1 MDYLGG
7 RDIITRVLKKWKRKE
22 GETGKKTTRRKARKL
37 SVWERLGLI
46 FFSFEDSRMGP
57 WAKEWEQHLEAGI
70 EKEMDPLLESKKE
83 YSPANTLVLAQWDA
97 YQTSVL
103 CNYKIINLYCFKYS
117 FWLFATK
124 QQLNSNI
131 GEF

>member
-1 MDYLGG
+1 
-7 RDIITRVLKKWKRKE
+7 
-22 GETGKKTTRRKARKL
+22 
-37 SVWERLGLI
+37 
-46 FFSFEDSRMGP
+46 MGP